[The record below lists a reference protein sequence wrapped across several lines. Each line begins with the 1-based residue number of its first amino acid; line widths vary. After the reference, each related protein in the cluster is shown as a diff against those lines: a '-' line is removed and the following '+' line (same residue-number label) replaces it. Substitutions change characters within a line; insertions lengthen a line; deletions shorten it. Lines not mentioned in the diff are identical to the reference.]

1 MTYFYARIIVGYD
14 TSAQS
19 DSRNMTFLCAHCC
32 GLPHVRTSAQSDLC
46 IGMCDMTY
54 FYARI
59 VVGYDTCAQSD
70 LHDTTYFYARIV
82 VGYRKSAQSDSCADV
97 CDLLQCCS
105 VAVCCSVLHCCRDMT
120 NSHV

>member
-1 MTYFYARIIVGYD
+1 
-14 TSAQS
+14 
-19 DSRNMTFLCAHCC
+19 
-32 GLPHVRTSAQSDLC
+32 
-46 IGMCDMTY
+46 MCDMTY
-54 FYARI
+54 FYTRI

-82 VGYRKSAQSDSCADV
+82 VGYRKSVQSDSCADV